1 MTIVSSTAGKVC
13 FGSQLYSSFWSMV
26 EGVHFF
32 WGLWGRR
39 FVHLIASNYRR
50 RRNRR
55 RKRRGKRKRVGPIT
69 LFEDVSSM
77 T

>member
-1 MTIVSSTAGKVC
+1 
-13 FGSQLYSSFWSMV
+13 MV
-26 EGVHFF
+26 VGVHFF

-55 RKRRGKRKRVGPIT
+55 RKRRRKRKRVGPIT